1 MMRSRF
7 GRTLITEGGRQARFS
22 EGTSELD
29 GTLVRWRKIVVAE
42 IKSTRADQ
50 YLSRLPDLG
59 DGPSFEK
66 FYANRRKVAAGPRF
80 VAGRGRFPPAILSNL
95 LVFKTLEFVPRREV
109 QASKLVRLYLDP
121 FRRGQRE
128 CIRCGVPWILQIQI
142 DSSEPQEIG

>member
-1 MMRSRF
+1 MI
-7 GRTLITEGGRQARFS
+7 GRTLITEGGRQVGFS

-50 YLSRLPDLG
+50 YLSPLPDLG

-80 VAGRGRFPPAILSNL
+80 VAA
-95 LVFKTLEFVPRREV
+95 VV
-109 QASKLVRLYLDP
+109 ASRP
-121 FRRGQRE
+121 QSFRTCWFSKR
-128 CIRCGVPWILQIQI
+128 
-142 DSSEPQEIG
+142 